1 MAASTGSARVI
12 GTETDGDIG
21 GERGESLLPDD
32 EKAGAGAP
40 ASPASAAASP
50 HDERYLFHQVAR
62 VMPFMLWV
70 CRPSGE
76 THYISPQWVTY
87 TGAPLDLHL
96 GYGWFDFLHPDDRA
110 PALEAWQK
118 AVANVATFK
127 TEFRVRSA
135 DGRYRW
141 FESVSVPV
149 RDRAGA
155 VVRWMGSTSDV
166 NDARETR
173 RALLEERDRFLRL
186 AETVPGAVHAFRV
199 RPDRSSSFPFAT
211 AAIESIYGVS
221 REALAA
227 DAKVGADNIHPDD
240 FPYVRAALEESERDL
255 TPFHCEWRMLHPQRG
270 EIWVEG
276 HSVPTRE
283 PDGGTLWYGVIVE
296 VTERKRA
303 EEAQRRSQRIEALG
317 RLAGGI
323 AHDFNNILLAISGN
337 ARLALAELP
346 PETPADSP
354 LRASVLEI
362 EKASARA
369 ADLVHR
375 ILAFS
380 RQNEPKREVLALR
393 QPVEEALHLLRATLP
408 AMIEIRTRFSDE
420 APAVCA
426 DSTQI
431 HQIVMNLV
439 TNAAY
444 AIGMRAGRIDI
455 AVDSCPAPAKSA
467 ASDDVAPGAYA
478 CLTVKDDGAGMDRA
492 TLERI
497 FDPFFTTKP
506 AGQGTGLGLS
516 VVHGIVR
523 SHQGTVAVESEP
535 GKGSTFRLYF
545 PAAIETARAES
556 SAAVS
561 TPRGGGERVLYVDD
575 EEALV
580 YLTSRVLE
588 RMGYEVVGFSDPVAA
603 LEAFRENPAGFDVV
617 VTDLSMPGMSGFHFA
632 RALLQV
638 RPDVSVLMTSG
649 YVRPEDRDEARALG
663 VRELILKPDTIDELG
678 LALARVLKQSEAAL
692 SA

>member
-1 MAASTGSARVI
+1 VSTAEIDGQMGDEPDEPFLPGGAKAVI
-12 GTETDGDIG
+12 GA
-21 GERGESLLPDD
+21 S
-32 EKAGAGAP
+32 
-40 ASPASAAASP
+40 ASPTSIARSP
-50 HDERYLFHQVAR
+50 QEERYLFHQVAR

-70 CRPSGE
+70 CRPDGE
-76 THYISPQWVTY
+76 ALYVSPQWVAY
-87 TGAPLDLHL
+87 TGGELDQHL
-96 GYGWFDFLHPDDRA
+96 GRGWFEFLHPDDRA
-110 PALEAWQK
+110 SALKTWQDSLVRIETYK
-118 AVANVATFK
+118 A
-127 TEFRVRSA
+127 EFRVRRA
-135 DGRYRW
+135 DGGYRW
-141 FESVSVPV
+141 FDSISVPV

-155 VVRWMGSTSDV
+155 VVRWMGSNSDV
-166 NDARETR
+166 HDARETR

-186 AETVPGAVHAFRV
+186 AETVPGAVHSFRV
-199 RPDRSSSFPFAT
+199 RPDRTSSFPFAS
-211 AAIESIYGVS
+211 AAIENIYGVS
-221 REALAA
+221 REVLAA
-227 DAKVGADNIHPDD
+227 DAQIGADNIHPDD
-240 FPYVRAALEESERDL
+240 VPHVRVAIEESERNL
-255 TPFHCEWRMLHPQRG
+255 SPFRCEWRMLHPKRG

-283 PDGGTLWYGVIVE
+283 PDGSTLWYGVIVE
-296 VTERKRA
+296 VTERKRV

-323 AHDFNNILLAISGN
+323 AHDFNNILLAITGN

-346 PETPADSP
+346 SDAPDSQ
-354 LRASVLEI
+354 LKASLLEI
-362 EKASARA
+362 DKASARA

-375 ILAFS
+375 ILAFG
-380 RQNEPKREVLALR
+380 RQHEPKREVVCLR
-393 QPVEEALHLLRATLP
+393 QPVEEAVRLLRATLP
-408 AMIEIRTRFSDE
+408 AMIEIRTRFFDE
-420 APAVCA
+420 APAVLA

-467 ASDDVAPGAYA
+467 ASDDVAPGRYA
-478 CLTVKDDGAGMDRA
+478 CLTVSDDGSGMDRA

-523 SHQGTVAVESEP
+523 SHQGTVAVESES

-545 PAAIETARAES
+545 PAALEAAPAAPPSTQ
-556 SAAVS
+556 SAPAGNGQ
-561 TPRGGGERVLYVDD
+561 RILYLDD

-580 YLTSRVLE
+580 YLTARVLE
-588 RMGYEVVGFSDPVAA
+588 RLGYEVVGFSDPVAA

-617 VTDLSMPGMSGFHFA
+617 VTDLSMPGMSGFQFA

-638 RPDVSVLMTSG
+638 RPDVAVLMTSG
-649 YVRPEDRDEARALG
+649 YVRPEDREEARALG

-678 LALARVLKQSEAAL
+678 LALARVFKASPP
-692 SA
+692 SK

>member
-1 MAASTGSARVI
+1 VI
-12 GTETDGDIG
+12 GAETDGEIG
-21 GERGESLLPDD
+21 GEPDEPYLPRSG
-32 EKAGAGAP
+32 KAAMGVAAPP
-40 ASPASAAASP
+40 ASGDASP

-62 VMPFMLWV
+62 VMPFILWV
-70 CRPSGE
+70 CRPNGA
-76 THYISPQWVTY
+76 THYISPQWVAY

-96 GYGWFDFLHPDDRA
+96 DHGWFDFLHPDDRA
-110 PALEAWQK
+110 PALEAWRE
-118 AVANVATFK
+118 AVAKVVTFK
-127 TEFRVRSA
+127 AEFRVRSA
-135 DGRYRW
+135 DGGYRW
-141 FESVSVPV
+141 FESISVPV

-173 RALLEERDRFLRL
+173 RALVEERDRFLRL

-227 DAKVGADNIHPDD
+227 DAEIGAENIHPDD
-240 FPYVRAALEESERDL
+240 VPYVRAALEESERNL
-255 TPFHCEWRMLHPQRG
+255 TPFRCEWRMLHPQRG

-283 PDGGTLWYGVIVE
+283 PDGGTLWYGVIIE

-323 AHDFNNILLAISGN
+323 AHDFNNILLAITGN
-337 ARLALAELP
+337 ARLALAELSP
-346 PETPADSP
+346 DTPASSP
-354 LRASVLEI
+354 LKASVLEI

-375 ILAFS
+375 ILSFS
-380 RQNEPKREVLALR
+380 RQHEPRREVLALH
-393 QPVEEALHLLRATLP
+393 QPVEEAVQLLRATLP
-408 AMIEIRTRFSDE
+408 AMIEIRTRFYDE
-420 APAVCA
+420 APAVLA

-455 AVDSCPAPAKSA
+455 AVDACPAPANSA
-467 ASDDVAPGAYA
+467 AADDVAPGRYA
-478 CLTVKDDGAGMDRA
+478 CLTVRDDGAGMDRA

-535 GKGSTFRLYF
+535 GKGSMFRLYF
-545 PAAIETARAES
+545 PAAAES
-556 SAAVS
+556 APAGAIAAVS
-561 TPRGGGERVLYVDD
+561 PTRGEGQRVLYVDD

-603 LEAFRENPAGFDVV
+603 LETFRENPAGFDVV

-632 RALLQV
+632 RALLQL
-638 RPDVSVLMTSG
+638 RPDLAVLMTSG
-649 YVRPEDRDEARALG
+649 YVRPEDREEARALG

-678 LALARVLKQSEAAL
+678 LALARVLNQADAAL

>member
-1 MAASTGSARVI
+1 VSGAEI
-12 GTETDGDIG
+12 DGHMGDG
-21 GERGESLLPDD
+21 PD
-32 EKAGAGAP
+32 EPYLHGNVKAVG
-40 ASPASAAASP
+40 ASPPPNSTPRSP
-50 HDERYLFHQVAR
+50 QDERYLFHQVAR

-70 CRPSGE
+70 CRPDGE
-76 THYISPQWVTY
+76 ALYVSPQWVAY
-87 TGAPLDLHL
+87 TGVPLDQHL
-96 GYGWFDFLHPDDRA
+96 GRGWFDFLHPDDRA
-110 PALEAWQK
+110 PALKTWQEALTRVETYK
-118 AVANVATFK
+118 A
-127 TEFRVRSA
+127 EFRVRRA
-135 DGRYRW
+135 DGGYRW
-141 FESVSVPV
+141 FDSISVPV

-155 VVRWMGSTSDV
+155 VVRWMGSNSDV
-166 NDARETR
+166 HDARETR

-199 RPDRSSSFPFAT
+199 RPDRTTSFPFAS

-227 DAKVGADNIHPDD
+227 NAKLGADNIHPDD
-240 FPYVRAALEESERDL
+240 YERVRIAIEESERNL
-255 TPFHCEWRMLHPQRG
+255 SPLRCEWRMLHPQRG

-337 ARLALAELP
+337 ARLALSELP
-346 PETPADSP
+346 PDMPADSP
-354 LRASVLEI
+354 LKASVLEI
-362 EKASARA
+362 RKASARA

-380 RQNEPKREVLALR
+380 RQHEPRREVVGLR
-393 QPVEEALHLLRATLP
+393 QPVEEAVRLLRATLP
-408 AMIEIRTRFSDE
+408 AMIEIRTRFFEE
-420 APAVCA
+420 APAVLA

-467 ASDDVAPGAYA
+467 ASDDVAPGRYA
-478 CLTVKDDGAGMDRA
+478 CLTVADDGAGMDRA

-535 GKGSTFRLYF
+535 GRGSTFRLYF
-545 PAAIETARAES
+545 PAALEPAQTLTPS
-556 SAAVS
+556 PVSA
-561 TPRGGGERVLYVDD
+561 PCGKGQRVLYVDD

-580 YLTSRVLE
+580 YLTARVLE
-588 RMGYEVVGFSDPVAA
+588 RMGYEVLGFSDPVAA
-603 LEAFRENPAGFDVV
+603 LEAFRENPARFDVV
-617 VTDLSMPGMSGFHFA
+617 VTDLSMPGMSGFHLA
-632 RALLQV
+632 RALLQL
-638 RPDVSVLMTSG
+638 RPDIAVLMTSG
-649 YVRPEDRDEARALG
+649 YVRPEDREEARALG

-678 LALARVLKQSEAAL
+678 LALARVFREGESAA

>member
-1 MAASTGSARVI
+1 VSTA
-12 GTETDGDIG
+12 EIG
-21 GERGESLLPDD
+21 GQVGDEPD
-32 EKAGAGAP
+32 EPYLTGGARAAIGGRAP
-40 ASPASAAASP
+40 STTAASP

-62 VMPFMLWV
+62 GMPFMLWV
-70 CRPSGE
+70 CRPDGE
-76 THYISPQWVTY
+76 AFYISPQWAAY
-87 TGAPLDLHL
+87 TGVAVDQHL
-96 GYGWFDFLHPDDRA
+96 GRGWFEVLHPDDRA
-110 PALEAWQK
+110 AALRTWRDALARLETYK
-118 AVANVATFK
+118 A
-127 TEFRVRSA
+127 EFRVRRA
-135 DGRYRW
+135 DGGYRW
-141 FESVSVPV
+141 FESISVPV

-155 VVRWMGSTSDV
+155 VVRWMGSNSDV
-166 NDARETR
+166 HDARETR

-199 RPDRSSSFPFAT
+199 RPDRTSSFPFAS
-211 AAIESIYGVS
+211 AAIENIYGVS
-221 REALAA
+221 REVLAA
-227 DAKVGADNIHPDD
+227 DAQIGADNIHPDD
-240 FPYVRAALEESERDL
+240 VAHVRFAIEESERNL
-255 TPFHCEWRMLHPQRG
+255 SPFRCEWRMLHPTRG

-323 AHDFNNILLAISGN
+323 AHDFNNILLAITGN

-346 PETPADSP
+346 PDAPDSQ
-354 LRASVLEI
+354 LKASLLEI
-362 EKASARA
+362 AKASARA

-375 ILAFS
+375 ILAFG
-380 RQNEPKREVLALR
+380 RQHEPKREVVGLR
-393 QPVEEALHLLRATLP
+393 QPVEEAVRLLRATLP
-408 AMIEIRTRFSDE
+408 AMVEIRTRFFDE
-420 APAVCA
+420 APAVLA

-467 ASDDVAPGAYA
+467 ASDDVAPGRYA
-478 CLTVKDDGAGMDRA
+478 CLTVTDDGVGMDRA

-545 PAAIETARAES
+545 PAVLEPAPTAAPSTARA
-556 SAAVS
+556 
-561 TPRGGGERVLYVDD
+561 PPGKGQRVLYLDD

-580 YLTSRVLE
+580 YLTARVLE

-603 LEAFRENPAGFDVV
+603 LAAFRENPAGFDVV
-617 VTDLSMPGMSGFHFA
+617 VTDLSMPGMSGFQFA

-638 RPDVSVLMTSG
+638 RPDVAVLMTSG
-649 YVRPEDRDEARALG
+649 YVRPEDREAARALG

-678 LALARVLKQSEAAL
+678 LALARVFNASSDLK
-692 SA
+692 